1 MQNPFIL
8 SLGTLRLL
16 FFVAVL
22 GLAMAYGA
30 VRAFDKW
37 LWPDVHFDEELS
49 KDNVAVA
56 KDNEVLGTRVKE
68 MNKSEL
74 ILFIP
79 IAKEEVAGVKK
90 KLARCTKKRWLA
102 WQNQPSRT
110 APADGRTGHCNPHC
124 AQSHAMRLEK
134 IVGFCGFLWV
144 FVGFCG
150 FSGSEKASRI
160 WFAQKT
166 VECGFAPK

>member
-90 KLARCTKKRWLA
+90 KSWRDAPRSVGWHGKTSQAEQRQQTAEQAIATPIVPNHMLCDLKK
-102 WQNQPSRT
+102 
-110 APADGRTGHCNPHC
+110 
-124 AQSHAMRLEK
+124 
-134 IVGFCGFLWV
+134 LWV